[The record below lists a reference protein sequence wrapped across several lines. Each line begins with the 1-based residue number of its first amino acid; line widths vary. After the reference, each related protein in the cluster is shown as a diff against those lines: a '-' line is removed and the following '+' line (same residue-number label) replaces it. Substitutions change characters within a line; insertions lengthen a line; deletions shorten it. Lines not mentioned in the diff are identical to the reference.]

1 MNLLSCDLALPE
13 TTTKRSLYP
22 SQSTMK
28 TQPGRILIV
37 DDDRMQRM
45 LLTRTLDQQGHSV
58 EAVESGP
65 RALEL
70 LKAGPFDVVL
80 CDITMPDM
88 DGFQVLERIMGD
100 PQLCDIPVIMVSGFG
115 EMTGIVAC
123 IEMGAADYLH
133 KPADPALLRAR
144 VESCLAK
151 KRWQEQELA
160 LRLELEQ
167 RYAQLQE
174 LEKLRDSLTS
184 MIVHDLRTPLTSFLS
199 GLQSIEYLGDLN
211 DSQKECLE
219 LSSNGGETLLGMIND
234 LLDISKMESG
244 GLTLERQ
251 AIEPPELAAKSM
263 LQVAALAQ
271 NKDLRLTT
279 HIAPDLPVLEGDVEK
294 LARALVNLMGNAV
307 KFTPAG
313 GEICLSI
320 AFEARPGRTDSWVLS
335 VSDTGEGI
343 PPEAFERIFEKFG
356 QVEERR
362 GGRTMSSGLGLTF
375 CKMVV
380 EAHGGRIWIQS
391 QIGQGSQFFFAIP
404 RQKNQDGGTHK

>member
-1 MNLLSCDLALPE
+1 
-13 TTTKRSLYP
+13 
-22 SQSTMK
+22 MK

-37 DDDRMQRM
+37 EDDRMQRM

-65 RALEL
+65 KALAL
-70 LKAGPFDVVL
+70 LQSKPIDVVL

-100 PQLCDIPVIMVSGFG
+100 PTLREVPVIMVSGFG

-123 IEMGAADYLH
+123 IEMGAADYIH

-144 VESCLAK
+144 VDSCLAK
-151 KRWQEQELA
+151 KRLQEQEVA
-160 LRLELEQ
+160 LRLELET
-167 RYAQLQE
+167 RYGQLQE
-174 LEKLRDSLTS
+174 LEHLREGLTS

-199 GLQSIEYLGDLN
+199 GLQTIELLGELN
-211 DSQKECLE
+211 DEQRECLE
-219 LSSNGGETLLGMIND
+219 LSVGGGETLLGMIGD

-244 GLTLERQ
+244 ALTLERQ
-251 AIEPPELAAKSM
+251 TIEPPELAARSM
-263 LQVAALAQ
+263 QQIAALAHDK
-271 NKDLRLTT
+271 NLRLTT
-279 HIAPDLPVLEGDVEK
+279 HIAPDLPVFEGDPEK
-294 LARALVNLMGNAV
+294 LARTLVNLLGNAV
-307 KFTPAG
+307 KFTPPD
-313 GEICLSI
+313 GEICLRI
-320 AFEARPGRTDSWVLS
+320 AFEARPGRTDSWILS

-343 PPEAFERIFEKFG
+343 PPEAFGRVFEKFG
-356 QVEERR
+356 QVENRR

-391 QIGQGSQFFFAIP
+391 EIGQGSQFSFAIP
-404 RQKNQDGGTHK
+404 RQNHE